1 MVTIN
6 VRHVDDEVVQRLKR
20 RAADNNRSLESEV
33 RAILERASM
42 HDVEMGRRKFIA
54 TSDQLREITKGTY
67 QTPSEFLIRE
77 DREQRS
83 RESA

>member
-6 VRHVDDEVVQRLKR
+6 VRHLDQEVVQRLKQ
-20 RAADNNRSLESEV
+20 RAEDNNRTLESEV
-33 RAILERASM
+33 RAILERASRDDM
-42 HDVEMGRRKFIA
+42 EMRRREFVEA
-54 TSDQLREITKGTY
+54 SDRLREITKGTY

-77 DREQRS
+77 DREQRN

>member
-6 VRHVDDEVVQRLKR
+6 VRHLDDDVVQRLRR
-20 RAADNNRSLESEV
+20 RAADNNRTLESEV
-33 RAILERASM
+33 RAILERASKDDM
-42 HDVEMGRRKFIA
+42 EMRRGSFVEA
-54 TSDQLREITKGTY
+54 SDRLREITKGTY